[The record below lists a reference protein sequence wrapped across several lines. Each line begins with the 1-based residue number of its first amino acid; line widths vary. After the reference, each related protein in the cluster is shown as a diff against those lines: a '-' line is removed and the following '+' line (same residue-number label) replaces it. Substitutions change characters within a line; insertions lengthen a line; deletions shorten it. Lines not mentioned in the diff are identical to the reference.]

1 MYSKMKFSIWIFVC
15 LLLCESASAAPV
27 LDIDG
32 GVFDSIYYFF
42 LLITLLFVAI
52 SLMLF
57 LKFLSSY
64 SRKAYSSTIVFSIFS
79 FLFSNLFTAFLY
91 FGNNNGIDLAGLF
104 AILFSFGIFIGT
116 MSISKRIK

>member
-1 MYSKMKFSIWIFVC
+1 MKFSIWIFVC
-15 LLLCESASAAPV
+15 LLLCESAAAAPL

-42 LLITLLFVAI
+42 LFVTLLFVAI

-64 SRKAYSSTIVFSIFS
+64 SRKAYSSTIVVSIFS

-91 FGNNNGIDLAGLF
+91 TGSNNGIDLAGLF
-104 AILFSFGIFIGT
+104 AILLSFGIFIGT
-116 MSISKRIK
+116 MSMSKRIK